1 MPKTEVAGLDATID
15 AVSVCW
21 PKFLKFNLTLREH
34 YRFLFCIFQ
43 KRSNFA
49 TYGKA
54 NFKYKSTPLNRGAIL
69 MSEPYFTKKLEPIK
83 IKEKSISQLL
93 AEMSRTAYQGRKLG
107 EAVDVWENM
116 LKEKDLTIVLGYA
129 GSMSTAGQWTIIN
142 WLIENRFIDVLV
154 STGANVSEDIVDA
167 MGLGYWQGSHM
178 VDDEALLKAD
188 VNRYY
193 DVFGKET
200 DYRKMEE
207 LVTDFVLTM
216 KTNFPYTSAEFFY
229 LLGKFLNTKNIKSI
243 AAVAQEHEVPIFSPA
258 MVDSAYGETFLMA
271 KNQGHCVTLDSVKE
285 FDQFVSIGTKT
296 KDVGVVYIGGGVP
309 KDLTQLIAISVSP
322 QTKDQGVP
330 GRDGHLRKG
339 LQEYYYPHKYAI
351 QITSDSPQWGGL
363 SGCTLEEAISWG
375 KINSKTGTRAVC
387 YCDATI
393 ALPLIAHALNERVK
407 FKRQAP
413 DMSWL
418 FKNLP

>member
-1 MPKTEVAGLDATID
+1 MNNSYFK
-15 AVSVCW
+15 
-21 PKFLKFNLTLREH
+21 
-34 YRFLFCIFQ
+34 
-43 KRSNFA
+43 KR
-49 TYGKA
+49 
-54 NFKYKSTPLNRGAIL
+54 
-69 MSEPYFTKKLEPIK
+69 LEPINVK
-83 IKEKSISQLL
+83 PKSVSQLL
-93 AEMSRTAYQGRKLG
+93 SEMGKTAYQGRKLG

-116 LKEKDLTIVLGYA
+116 VNDPNVTIAMGYA

-154 STGANVSEDIVDA
+154 STGANISEDIVDA
-167 MGLGYWQGSHM
+167 MGLGYWQGSHL
-178 VDDEALLKAD
+178 VNDEELLKAD

-207 LVTDFVLTM
+207 LVTAFVMTLRTDFNYSST
-216 KTNFPYTSAEFFY
+216 EFLH
-229 LLGKFLNTKNIKSI
+229 LLGKYLSKRKIPSI
-243 AAVAQEHEVPIFSPA
+243 TATAALAGVPIFSPA
-258 MVDSAYGETFLMA
+258 MADSAFGETFLMA
-271 KNQGHCVTLDSVKE
+271 KNQGHTIVLDSVKE
-285 FDQFVSIGTKT
+285 FDQFVNIGTKT
-296 KDVGVVYIGGGVP
+296 KDIGVIYIGGGVP

-322 QTKDQGVP
+322 QTNDQGVP

-351 QITSDSPQWGGL
+351 QITTDSPQWGGL

-375 KINSKTGTRAVC
+375 KINSQEGKRAVC

-393 ALPLIAHALNERVK
+393 ALPLISHALCERVK
-407 FKRQAP
+407 KRVGP

-418 FKNLP
+418 FKAIL

>member
-1 MPKTEVAGLDATID
+1 MTE
-15 AVSVCW
+15 SY
-21 PKFLKFNLTLREH
+21 FN
-34 YRFLFCIFQ
+34 
-43 KRSNFA
+43 
-49 TYGKA
+49 
-54 NFKYKSTPLNRGAIL
+54 
-69 MSEPYFTKKLEPIK
+69 KKLEPIHV
-83 IKEKSISQLL
+83 KEKTVSQLL

-116 LKEKDLTIVLGYA
+116 VKEKSLTIVMGYS
-129 GSMSTAGQWTIIN
+129 GSLSTAGQWTIIN

-167 MGLGYWQGSHM
+167 MGLGYWQGSHL
-178 VDDEALLKAD
+178 VNDEALLKAD

-207 LVTDFVLTM
+207 LVTEFVLTL
-216 KTNFPYTSAEFFY
+216 KTDFPYSSAEFFN
-229 LLGKFLNTKNIKSI
+229 LLGMFLSEKKIPAISATAYENK
-243 AAVAQEHEVPIFSPA
+243 VPIFSPA

-271 KNQGHCVTLDSVKE
+271 KNQGHRVILDSVKE

-322 QTKDQGVP
+322 QTNDQGVP

-351 QITSDSPQWGGL
+351 QITTDAPQWGGL

-375 KINSKTGTRAVC
+375 KINRQTGTRAVC

-407 FKRQAP
+407 TKRIAP

-418 FKNLP
+418 FNAIR